1 MDSVWGANVSA
12 VPPAIPADAPVGYPT
27 DGSSTGGVSS
37 TVPKAFWYY
46 MLSQEILNAIKGGGL
61 AFDRQDLSQL
71 NKSID
76 KRIQEAVERIDQT
89 IAGVVDKVAKV
100 ETTPAGAV
108 MAFARQTAPSEYWL
122 ACDGRAVSRTSYP
135 QLFAAIGTAFGAGN
149 GSTTFNLP
157 DLRGVVVRGVDSGR
171 NLDPGRVFGTYQEDA
186 IRNITAGGLG
196 VNHVTLN
203 VAGGLW
209 GAFYK
214 GAPIP
219 EGKGNGTYG
228 AANVC
233 FDASRVV
240 PTAAENRVKN
250 VALTYFIHI

>member
-61 AFDRQDLSQL
+61 ALDRQDLSQL

-89 IAGVVDKVAKV
+89 IAGVVHKVAKV

-122 ACDGRAVSRTSYP
+122 ACDGRAVSRTSYRSYLP
-135 QLFAAIGTAFGAGN
+135 QLAQPSGPGMVQRR
-149 GSTTFNLP
+149 STCRIFE
-157 DLRGVVVRGVDSGR
+157 V
-171 NLDPGRVFGTYQEDA
+171 
-186 IRNITAGGLG
+186 
-196 VNHVTLN
+196 
-203 VAGGLW
+203 
-209 GAFYK
+209 
-214 GAPIP
+214 
-219 EGKGNGTYG
+219 
-228 AANVC
+228 
-233 FDASRVV
+233 
-240 PTAAENRVKN
+240 
-250 VALTYFIHI
+250 